1 MDREIEQ
8 MNTDRIDEQTDR
20 IDEQTDTIDG
30 QTDRQMLYVQNR

>member
-20 IDEQTDTIDG
+20 IDG